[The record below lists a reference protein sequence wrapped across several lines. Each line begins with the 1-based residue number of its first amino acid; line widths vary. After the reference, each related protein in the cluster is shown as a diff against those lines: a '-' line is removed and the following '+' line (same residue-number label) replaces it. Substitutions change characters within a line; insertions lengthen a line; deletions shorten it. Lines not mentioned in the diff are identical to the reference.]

1 MLCFYCLSYALF
13 HIKSI
18 YISNCEYFC
27 LLASFAAICDIQNSI
42 PFCLPL
48 NSFGET
54 ITKERKFLDIRTLN
68 IIYLVVVASQW
79 GSTEGSVPLLCC
91 ALCTGVVL
99 NQQNMSTAGIFRFSF
114 LAIRLLTIQAIN
126 RFIRVCWNIQMLHC
140 FPVLAIPDRDIMSHN
155 KMDDVVMTQYDSDK
169 NSTCIWIEFLAY
181 LICRHYHL
189 PARRCGHEALPP
201 HAF

>member
-1 MLCFYCLSYALF
+1 MNIALCYFRFNYQLIIICCVSIVYPMHCFILNLSTYLIVNIFVYWRHSLQSATS
-13 HIKSI
+13 K
-18 YISNCEYFC
+18 
-27 LLASFAAICDIQNSI
+27 I
-42 PFCLPL
+42 PFHFVYRYIPL
-48 NSFGET
+48 AKQLQK
-54 ITKERKFLDIRTLN
+54 KE
-68 IIYLVVVASQW
+68 
-79 GSTEGSVPLLCC
+79 VPLLCY